1 MLKAK
6 QGADD
11 KPNLAQIGLERPYR
25 DTAAPIYEQIYAAM
39 RDAIYRGVLAE
50 GATMPSETELVRM
63 MGVSRITVRR
73 AIDELVARGLV
84 VRAQG
89 RNTRVRKN
97 IGAEPITANVEELLE
112 NNLAM
117 GFRTRANVVEFD
129 TVPAPPDVAA
139 ALEVERGAK
148 VQMSVRVRS
157 FETQQPFSHL
167 TTYLPP
173 EVGKHISRQ
182 DLNEQ
187 PILILLERIGVH
199 VTHADQ
205 AISAETA
212 APSVA
217 ALLHV
222 EVGSA
227 LLKIERRVIGDSGRP
242 VEFIRALY
250 RPDLYRYQMR
260 LERVRKSKTRL
271 WRPVAPRL

>member
-1 MLKAK
+1 MPKAK
-6 QGADD
+6 RSADD
-11 KPNLAQIGLERPYR
+11 RSTLADFGIEPPYR
-25 DTAAPIYEQIYAAM
+25 DVAAPLYDQVYGAL
-39 RDAIYRGVLAE
+39 RDAIYRGSLAE
-50 GATMPSETELVRM
+50 GAAMPSETELVGM

-89 RNTRVRKN
+89 RNTRVRGN
-97 IGAEPITANVEELLE
+97 IGVEPITANVEELLE

-117 GFRTRANVVEFD
+117 GFRTRAAVIEFD
-129 TVPAPPDVAA
+129 TIPAPPDVAV
-139 ALEVERGAK
+139 ALEIDRGAN

-157 FETQQPFSHL
+157 LETQQPFSHL

-173 EVGKHISRQ
+173 EVSRHISRQ
-182 DLNEQ
+182 DLSEH

-205 AISAETA
+205 TISAEAA

-227 LLKIERRVIGDSGRP
+227 LLKIERRVAGDSGRP

-250 RPDLYRYQMR
+250 RPDLYRYRMR
-260 LERVRKSKTRL
+260 LQRVRKSKTRL
-271 WRPVAPRL
+271 WRPIDPHS